1 LEIYRGMGLV
11 IMIFELT
18 QNALSTILID
28 CIQYYPDK
36 KSYKEA
42 YGLIM
47 GTEEKDKLIGEYT
60 FPVGNVASQTKVSV
74 TANNKVDDIVKKT
87 KQLVATTA
95 CVAAYHSHPYN
106 EYFSEWAVPSNADC
120 HTVVGSQIKVE
131 LIVALTQNKFKNQ
144 PIRLSYMKQ
153 TGLSFFS
160 NNGDGHEFPT
170 IQKLDCLTQYIHG
183 SFLNYDF
190 EIRAYLNTGKSLQ
203 DIDLYSSEVA
213 LNELL
218 VKEDIDI
225 ATLSSGEMYSVK
237 KLEYSLRL
245 QNVEKYSNKLSYHIQ
260 KIKNEQG
267 NNEEN
272 VGRNEIQ
279 YAGST
284 FEELEVL
291 TKEQIKTLAKRKAL
305 YISRNDFS
313 DESDQVDCRFYVVD
327 TLEDDTLALISMS
340 EDIVTNY
347 PLEIEELI
355 NKQYETIVGEESLY
369 VPIKLWLKKGFIL

>member
-1 LEIYRGMGLV
+1 
-11 IMIFELT
+11 MIFELT

-47 GTEEKDKLIGEYT
+47 GTEERDKLIGEYT
-60 FPVGNVASQTKVSV
+60 FPVGNVSAQTKASV
-74 TANNKVDDIVKKT
+74 TPNKKVDDIVKKT
-87 KQLVATTA
+87 KQLVSTTA
-95 CVAAYHSHPYN
+95 CVAVYHSHPYKD
-106 EYFSEWAVPSNADC
+106 YFSEWAIPSNGDC
-120 HTVVGSQIKVE
+120 HFFVGEQIKIV
-131 LIVALTQNKFKNQ
+131 LIVALTQNKLKSQ

-153 TGLSFFS
+153 TGLSFYS
-160 NNGDGHEFPT
+160 HDGDSHEFPT
-170 IQKLDCLTQYIHG
+170 IEKLDYSTQYIHG

-190 EIRAYLNTGKSLQ
+190 EVRAYLNTGKGLQ
-203 DIDLYSSEVA
+203 DIDLYASEVV

-218 VKEDIDI
+218 VKEDVDI
-225 ATLSSGEMYSVK
+225 ATLSSAEMYSIK

-245 QNVEKYSNKLSYHIQ
+245 QNVEKYSGKLSYHVQ

-267 NNEEN
+267 NNEEITE
-272 VGRNEIQ
+272 RNEIQ

-284 FEELEVL
+284 FVELKVL
-291 TKEQIKTLAKRKAL
+291 TQEQIKTLAKRKAL
-305 YISRNDFS
+305 YVSRDDFRDENDKI
-313 DESDQVDCRFYVVD
+313 DCRFYVVD
-327 TLEDDTLALISMS
+327 EFEDDTLALISMS
-340 EDIVTNY
+340 EDIVKSY

-355 NKQYETIVGEESLY
+355 NKEYETIVDEESLY